1 MYKLFEYQQK
11 IRDQMD
17 DYFNHGGNR
26 LLIQAPTGSGKSI
39 VMCDWINSVRNE
51 GKPIYFVTHSK
62 NLLRQFSEHL
72 TEIGMPHGLIAPG
85 APTLRYKVQVIS
97 AQSLMNRAHLID
109 EPYAVLF
116 EEAHHSTSN
125 TFKKIIDLWP
135 HCKLAGMTA
144 TPERPD
150 GTPLSDIY
158 DEMILSPSI
167 RWFIDEGYLSD
178 YEYYVPSE
186 LDTSGIHRKMG
197 DFDKKEL
204 DERLKQSTGRIG
216 SLVENYRKYA
226 DGKVGIAFGTSI
238 ADSEEIA
245 QRFNNAGYDMKSL
258 HSKMTE
264 DLYDV
269 LNDCKTGKQ
278 RLISCCDIVGEGT
291 DVKGLEVM
299 LDARPTQSLV
309 IEMQHWGRVLRTKYA
324 PGYDLSTR
332 ERRLAAIEAGGKKKA
347 IILDFSSNYTR
358 FGLPDDEREWSLEPK
373 KKKVKEKS
381 TLKRCPNCQRPVP
394 IISSTCPHCGYVFT
408 RASVARTPIQEH
420 EGELI
425 NVKSLKDFNSA
436 SQQDIIRAM
445 ARNARNLYQAIDI
458 GKQFGLNSKSSW
470 FIWKKILKKTY

>member
-62 NLLRQFSEHL
+62 NLLKQFSEHL

-158 DEMILSPSI
+158 DKMILSPPI

-178 YEYYVPSE
+178 YE
-186 LDTSGIHRKMG
+186 
-197 DFDKKEL
+197 
-204 DERLKQSTGRIG
+204 
-216 SLVENYRKYA
+216 
-226 DGKVGIAFGTSI
+226 
-238 ADSEEIA
+238 
-245 QRFNNAGYDMKSL
+245 
-258 HSKMTE
+258 
-264 DLYDV
+264 
-269 LNDCKTGKQ
+269 
-278 RLISCCDIVGEGT
+278 
-291 DVKGLEVM
+291 
-299 LDARPTQSLV
+299 
-309 IEMQHWGRVLRTKYA
+309 
-324 PGYDLSTR
+324 
-332 ERRLAAIEAGGKKKA
+332 
-347 IILDFSSNYTR
+347 
-358 FGLPDDEREWSLEPK
+358 
-373 KKKVKEKS
+373 
-381 TLKRCPNCQRPVP
+381 
-394 IISSTCPHCGYVFT
+394 
-408 RASVARTPIQEH
+408 
-420 EGELI
+420 
-425 NVKSLKDFNSA
+425 
-436 SQQDIIRAM
+436 
-445 ARNARNLYQAIDI
+445 
-458 GKQFGLNSKSSW
+458 
-470 FIWKKILKKTY
+470 